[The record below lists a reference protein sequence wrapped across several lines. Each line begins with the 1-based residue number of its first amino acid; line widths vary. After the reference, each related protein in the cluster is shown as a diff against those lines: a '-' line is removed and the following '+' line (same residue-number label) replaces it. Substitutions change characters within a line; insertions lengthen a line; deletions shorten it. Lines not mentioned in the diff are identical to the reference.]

1 MALQRASRVLFLFV
15 AACIAISQAGDLT
28 VNQIVEF
35 DMTVD
40 GVEIGTIK
48 IGLFNQTTPKTATNF
63 AVLAAGTKGFGY
75 QGATFHRVVKNFMI
89 QGGDFT
95 AGDGTGGESIYGGE
109 FPDENFILKHTGP
122 GWVSMANK
130 GPDTNTSQFAIM
142 CVPTMWLNGKHVIFG
157 KVIEGME
164 VVHKIE
170 NLPTYSNERVIAKV
184 VILRSRL
191 VEVPTPF
198 DICCE

>member
-1 MALQRASRVLFLFV
+1 
-15 AACIAISQAGDLT
+15 
-28 VNQIVEF
+28 
-35 DMTVD
+35 VD